1 MLNRITYPL
10 FKAFTDV
17 GELAT
22 GYKLYTYAAG
32 TTTPITTYSN
42 VTLTTPNTNP
52 IILDVSGEAVIYC
65 ASSLKLTLTDEDD
78 VIQTGWPV
86 DNITP
91 FTVSADVVSYDNTI
105 NGTLTT
111 DTVQEAI
118 DELIDYVDTS
128 IDAVETKIPDIF
140 DGVFNIGGIYGGNIY
155 AIGIDNNTLHISKT
169 SCMDSTNS
177 IKLFIE
183 SDGTTL
189 VLPSTVSEGFEIF
202 IVRYLDGTIGYKA
215 YPYGGSDRFT
225 VDEGAAADA
234 TIDAYRFLCFWETNA
249 SGYAKNG
256 IFTDDT
262 LIWGFSSE
270 NIIKSKGSPPSGCAT
285 GVSLRDFMPCY
296 RRVKGVLMGS
306 QAADAAVTI
315 CLGQDNGPGTSNHSF
330 VASITNLGDND
341 VSAWSSVASSPPQ
354 WMNIRYDSSLLS
366 ISWGDGTFSNTG
378 TADLRIH
385 GIKLIR

>member
-65 ASSLKLTLTDEDD
+65 ANSLKLTLTDEDD

-105 NGTLTT
+105 NGSLTT

-118 DELIDYVDTS
+118 DELIGYVDTTVTNAEFS
-128 IDAVETKIPDIF
+128 YVHAVTDLNAQDGIDGGDMFMNGANTLQILNTSCLDSTRLVPLYIDTSTAVDVP
-140 DGVFNIGGIYGGNIY
+140 DGVSAIYNIY
-155 AIGIDNNTLHISKT
+155 ICRRIV
-169 SCMDSTNS
+169 
-177 IKLFIE
+177 
-183 SDGTTL
+183 DGVTCYK
-189 VLPSTVSEGFEIF
+189 V
-202 IVRYLDGTIGYKA
+202 YLDGLTDQA
-215 YPYGGSDRFT
+215 SS
-225 VDEGAAADA
+225 DA
-234 TIDAYRFLCFWETNA
+234 TIDAYRWLGMWQNKADGTLRR
-249 SGYAKNG
+249 GYLKNG
-256 IFTDDT
+256 T
-262 LIWGFSSE
+262 LWYTLSSE
-270 NIIKSKGSPPSGCAT
+270 NIFKTTGAPPAGCET
-285 GVSLRDFMPCY
+285 VVSIASIIPLDRN
-296 RRVKGVLMGS
+296 RVSEILLGS
-306 QAADAAVTI
+306 QAATAIVNLCVGYEIIGATGMVH
-315 CLGQDNGPGTSNHSF
+315 HSF
-330 VASITNLGDND
+330 SAAIANLGDDD
-341 VSAWSSVASSPPQ
+341 VNAWYLYTSSAPQ
-354 WMNIRYDSSLLS
+354 WMPLDHNNADRIL
-366 ISWGDGTFSNTG
+366 WGDGTLTNTG

-385 GIKLIR
+385 ALKLRR